1 MNNSTI
7 IVLVLV
13 AVAIIGVL
21 VYQSSVQAQRD
32 RELQMQIAAS
42 TQGGTQQNTWLD
54 SLGNLSGLVTAV
66 GGLFGSG
73 GSTTTT
79 TTSGTSSGGF
89 GSVGTTD
96 WGLGGRLSQ
105 PYSSMITN
113 DFNSTNVTPM
123 QMANAKFDASRQ
135 AIADVNAGMTFN

>member
-32 RELQMQIAAS
+32 RELQMQIAAAN
-42 TQGGTQQNTWLD
+42 QGGTQTNNWLD
-54 SLGNLSGLVTAV
+54 SLGNLSGLVGTI

-79 TTSGTSSGGF
+79 TTGTGA
-89 GSVGTTD
+89 
-96 WGLGGRLSQ
+96 RLSQ
-105 PYSSMITN
+105 PYSNMITN

>member
-42 TQGGTQQNTWLD
+42 SQGGTQQNTWLD
-54 SLGNLSGLVTAV
+54 SLGNLSGLVSAV

-79 TTSGTSSGGF
+79 TTGTGA
-89 GSVGTTD
+89 
-96 WGLGGRLSQ
+96 RLSQ